1 MTAMVGYGREGTAIL
16 NHPVVIFDILFSP
29 QCSITAVNIGS
40 GPLFLAPFVG
50 GLLLVFS
57 TTS

>member
-16 NHPVVIFDILFSP
+16 NHPVVIFNLMFSP

-40 GPLFLAPFVG
+40 GPLFLVPSAG
-50 GLLLVFS
+50 DLLLVFS